1 MPATPWPATPRHR
14 PLSGTT
20 AAPLRTPRSA
30 DLRCRSRRTVHR
42 RRTWRI
48 IITTGTSRDH
58 TYNTRE
64 PCTTQSR
71 SKAWELFINT
81 DSRADFC
88 LRFYFKR
95 GLSTMTLQRKRW
107 LDRETN
113 LRWNIAVF
121 FLLFFFLDD
130 QECFRTGFPFTKA
143 HKGFLITCGSIF
155 NGHLACF

>member
-1 MPATPWPATPRHR
+1 MLRSRSGSRTGDPSSRSCTKTARFPWSTAPMPATPWPATPRHH
-14 PLSGTT
+14 PQSGTT

-95 GLSTMTLQRKRW
+95 GLSTMTLQRKR
-107 LDRETN
+107 
-113 LRWNIAVF
+113 
-121 FLLFFFLDD
+121 
-130 QECFRTGFPFTKA
+130 
-143 HKGFLITCGSIF
+143 
-155 NGHLACF
+155 